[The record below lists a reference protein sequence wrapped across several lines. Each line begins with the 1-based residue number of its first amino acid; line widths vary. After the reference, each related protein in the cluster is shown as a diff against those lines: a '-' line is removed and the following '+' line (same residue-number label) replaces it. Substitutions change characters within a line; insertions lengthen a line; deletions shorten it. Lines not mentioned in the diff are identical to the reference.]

1 MNILN
6 GLVHTV
12 VGTKASDTC
21 CPLLSGVAS
30 LACALLAIRR
40 IWLNKWW
47 RLMKK
52 KEEKEMMKKKNVFD
66 GWVSLIEKED
76 RKHNGSG
83 TIIIL

>member
-1 MNILN
+1 MLN

-12 VGTKASDTC
+12 VGAKASDTC

-30 LACALLAIRR
+30 LAGALLAIRR

-52 KEEKEMMKKKNVFD
+52 KRRERDDEEKKC
-66 GWVSLIEKED
+66 I
-76 RKHNGSG
+76 
-83 TIIIL
+83 

>member
-1 MNILN
+1 MLN

-30 LACALLAIRR
+30 LAGALLAIRR

-52 KEEKEMMKKKNVFD
+52 KRRERDDEEKNVFD

>member
-1 MNILN
+1 MLN

-30 LACALLAIRR
+30 LAGALLAIRR

-52 KEEKEMMKKKNVFD
+52 KRRERDDEEKNVFD

-76 RKHNGSG
+76 RKYNGSG